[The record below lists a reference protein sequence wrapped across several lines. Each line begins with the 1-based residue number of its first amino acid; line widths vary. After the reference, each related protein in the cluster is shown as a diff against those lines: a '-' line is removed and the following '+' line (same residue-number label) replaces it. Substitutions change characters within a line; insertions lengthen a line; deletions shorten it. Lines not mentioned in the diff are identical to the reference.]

1 MKTTDN
7 SVMWKT
13 YGNRMKK
20 VILTE
25 CQLNCILLEGDSRL
39 KKLEIII
46 RNTFSN
52 QFNVD
57 DTVNSETYY
66 VNANPNTTWLE
77 YIMFSFRHNF
87 GLMSNSDVK
96 YIPEFGRIAITEL
109 GFESEN
115 AAISDLN
122 FLKRVVQIVKTKPEL
137 FEKYVKGK
145 DYQAVYKYFKPII
158 QQQDEEENNRINNM
172 DYSNSSQDYEILE
185 QVEYE
190 TAHQIGNYSSP
201 KGELCYTQTR
211 NIWNNYTEHGKNAV
225 YILLKK
231 GWKNIKPKH
240 TECLL
245 NGLDTEESPYDEY
258 GLSMIFV
265 FVDYKGELTTCNT
278 RWNHDA
284 DYPYGKQVDFAL
296 NKEELSRLIGKP
308 FKFVF
313 KPKAEWRAQW
323 KVVDTNKS
331 WALVYLRETENNPE
345 KDYNIIDTT
354 NGKQIFPN
362 NFKVSLDVEEQ
373 NQYLWLWLIGYE
385 KPSIVLI
392 DKDNNIYQCNRET
405 EMNKFFVFYDD
416 SNRKYLF
423 NPQICDLAMA

>member
-1 MKTTDN
+1 MK
-7 SVMWKT
+7 
-13 YGNRMKK
+13 R

-25 CQLNCILLEGDSRL
+25 RQLNGILLEGDSRL
-39 KKLEIII
+39 KKLETII

-57 DTVNSETYY
+57 DRVNSEIYY
-66 VNANPNTTWLE
+66 VNGNPNTTWLE
-77 YIMFSFRHNF
+77 YIVFSFRHNF

-115 AAISDLN
+115 AAIGDLN

-137 FEKYVKGK
+137 FEKYIKGK
-145 DYQAVYKYFKPII
+145 DYQSIYKYFKPII
-158 QQQDEEENNRINNM
+158 KQQDEDENNRINNM

-211 NIWNNYTEHGKNAV
+211 NIWNNYTEQGKNAV

-231 GWKNIKPKH
+231 GWKNIKPRH
-240 TECLL
+240 TECLIK
-245 NGLDTEESPYDEY
+245 GLGTEESPYDEY

-284 DYPYGKQVDFAL
+284 DYPYGKQVDLAL

-308 FKFVF
+308 FKSVF
-313 KPKAEWRAQW
+313 KPKIEWKAQW
-323 KVVDTNKS
+323 KVVDANKS
-331 WALVYLRETENNPE
+331 WALAYLRETENNPE
-345 KDYNIIDTT
+345 KDYNIIDTKS
-354 NGKQIFPN
+354 GKQIFQN

-405 EMNKFFVFYDD
+405 ELNKFFVFYDE

-423 NPQICDLAMA
+423 DPQTCDLAMA

>member
-1 MKTTDN
+1 
-7 SVMWKT
+7 
-13 YGNRMKK
+13 MKK
-20 VILTE
+20 VIFTE
-25 CQLNCILLEGDSRL
+25 CQLNGILLEGDSRL
-39 KKLEIII
+39 KKLETII

-66 VNANPNTTWLE
+66 VNGNPNTTWLE
-77 YIMFSFRHNF
+77 YIVFSFRHNF

-115 AAISDLN
+115 AAIGDLN

-137 FEKYVKGK
+137 FEKYIKGK
-145 DYQAVYKYFKPII
+145 DYQYIYKYFNPII
-158 QQQDEEENNRINNM
+158 KQQDDEENDRINNI

-211 NIWNNYTEHGKNAV
+211 NIWNNYTEQGKNAV

-231 GWKNIKPKH
+231 GWKNIKPRH
-240 TECLL
+240 TECLIK
-245 NGLDTEESPYDEY
+245 GLGTEESPYDEY

-284 DYPYGKQVDFAL
+284 DYPYGKQVDLAL

-308 FKFVF
+308 FKSVF
-313 KPKAEWRAQW
+313 KPKIEWKAKW
-323 KVVDTNKS
+323 KIVDTNKS
-331 WALVYLRETENNPE
+331 WALAYLRETENNSE
-345 KDYNIIDTT
+345 KDYNIIDTK
-354 NGKQIFPN
+354 NGTQIFPN
-362 NFKVSLDVEEQ
+362 NFKVSLDIEEQ

-385 KPSIVLI
+385 KPSVVLI

-423 NPQICDLAMA
+423 NPQTCDLAMA